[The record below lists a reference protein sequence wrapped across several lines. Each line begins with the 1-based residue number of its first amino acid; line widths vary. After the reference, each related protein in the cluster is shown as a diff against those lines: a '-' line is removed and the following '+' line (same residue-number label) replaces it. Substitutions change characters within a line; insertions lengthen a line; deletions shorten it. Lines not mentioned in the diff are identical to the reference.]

1 MSEDGSLAAQAKE
14 RIGRVLKGKYRLD
27 RLLGVGGMASVYAA
41 THRNGKAFAVKVLH
55 PAPSLQPGL
64 RARFLRE
71 GYVANAVQHP
81 SVVSILDD
89 DVDED
94 GSAFLVMELLDGAT
108 LESLCLPL
116 GQRLPVPAALCLLH
130 QLLDV
135 LASAHARDIVHRDV
149 KPANLFLLRDGQL
162 KVLDFGIAR
171 LLEPDPDASA
181 TQTGQILGTPAFM
194 APEQARGEGNG
205 IDARTDVW
213 AAGATLFT
221 LLSGELVHEGDNGRM
236 VLVRAAT
243 SAARPLSE
251 LAPELPASVLEIV
264 AKALEFEP
272 SARFQTATE
281 MRDAIERAH
290 LELFGPLSREPLEP
304 LLASLPA
311 PLETAHTEPFKSR
324 PRSELSEAAHA
335 SDARTTTA
343 KPVITHSD
351 SAKGSNLRRGALA
364 GLGLLAFLGLSL
376 ALAFAG
382 RETPGASKAESPPP
396 TRESSSAAAPAAP
409 STPATAS
416 EAPAAPA
423 SATSAAPA
431 PAPAPAPA
439 SSERLRPRSAASR
452 GKPAAPRP
460 ATSREPTASPPASAS
475 SGRRNPLSIEL
486 Q

>member
-81 SVVSILDD
+81 SVVAILDD
-89 DVDED
+89 DVDDD

-108 LESLCLPL
+108 LESLCLPR

-135 LASAHARDIVHRDV
+135 LAAAHARDIVHRDV

-171 LLEPDPDASA
+171 LHEPDPDASA

-194 APEQARGEGNG
+194 APEQARGEGHG

-236 VLVRAAT
+236 VLVQAAT
-243 SAARPLSE
+243 SAARPLAE
-251 LAPELPASVLEIV
+251 LVPELPGRVLEIV

-272 SARFQTATE
+272 AARWESASA
-281 MRDAIERAH
+281 MREAIEQAH
-290 LELFGPLSREPLEP
+290 LELFGPLGREQLLA

-311 PLETAHTEPFKSR
+311 PFESAHTEPFRSR
-324 PRSELSEAAHA
+324 PRTGLPETAHT

-351 SAKGSNLRRGALA
+351 SAKTSNLRRVAIA
-364 GLGLLAFLGLSL
+364 VLGLLAVLGLALGL
-376 ALAFAG
+376 ATRATPRVDDG
-382 RETPGASKAESPPP
+382 KGPTPSRE
-396 TRESSSAAAPAAP
+396 SSAAAEP
-409 STPATAS
+409 T
-416 EAPAAPA
+416 APAASAVSASPATTA
-423 SATSAAPA
+423 SAPSSEAAAVPA
-431 PAPAPAPA
+431 PESA
-439 SSERLRPRSAASR
+439 ERARARAAASR
-452 GKPAAPRP
+452 GKPAAPNP
-460 ATSREPTASPPASAS
+460 AASREGAASGSASP
-475 SGRRNPLSIEL
+475 RRNPLSIEL

>member
-14 RIGRVLKGKYRLD
+14 RLGRVLKGKYRLD

-108 LESLCLPL
+108 LESLCSPR

-135 LASAHARDIVHRDV
+135 LAAAHARDIVHRDV

-171 LLEPDPDASA
+171 LHEPDPDTSA

-236 VLVRAAT
+236 VLVQAAT

-251 LAPELPASVLEIV
+251 LAPELPAGVLEIV
-264 AKALEFEP
+264 TKALEFAP
-272 SARFQTATE
+272 SARFQTASE

-290 LELFGPLSREPLEP
+290 LELFGPLSREPLKP

-324 PRSELSEAAHA
+324 PRSELPEPAHT

-351 SAKGSNLRRGALA
+351 SARASNLRRGALA
-364 GLGLLAFLGLSL
+364 GLGLLGFLGLSL
-376 ALAFAG
+376 ALVFAG
-382 RETPGASKAESPPP
+382 EAPVASKAESPPP
-396 TRESSSAAAPAAP
+396 TRESSVAAEPAAP

-416 EAPAAPA
+416 EAPAAPP
-423 SATSAAPA
+423 SATGAAPA
-431 PAPAPAPA
+431 PDPG
-439 SSERLRPRSAASR
+439 ERPRPRSEASR
-452 GKPAAPRP
+452 AKPAAPRP
-460 ATSREPTASPPASAS
+460 ATSREPAASPPAAAS

>member
-89 DVDED
+89 DVDDD

-108 LESLCLPL
+108 LESLCSPR

-135 LASAHARDIVHRDV
+135 LAAAHAREIVHRDV

-171 LLEPDPDASA
+171 LHEPDPDASA

-194 APEQARGEGNG
+194 APEQARGEGHG

-236 VLVRAAT
+236 VLVQAAT
-243 SAARPLSE
+243 SAARPLAD
-251 LAPELPASVLEIV
+251 LVPELPGRVLEIV

-272 SARFQTATE
+272 AARWESASA
-281 MRDAIERAH
+281 MRDAIEQAH
-290 LELFGPLSREPLEP
+290 LELFGPPSREPLKA

-311 PLETAHTEPFKSR
+311 PFESVHTEPFKSR
-324 PRSELSEAAHA
+324 PRTGLPETAHT

-343 KPVITHSD
+343 KPVTTHSD
-351 SAKGSNLRRGALA
+351 SAKTSNLRRGAIA
-364 GLGLLAFLGLSL
+364 ALGLLAVLGLAFGL
-376 ALAFAG
+376 ATRATPRVDDANDPTSS
-382 RETPGASKAESPPP
+382 REPRAAAVEAASAASSVSSAPPTSPP
-396 TRESSSAAAPAAP
+396 SSGAPAI
-409 STPATAS
+409 
-416 EAPAAPA
+416 
-423 SATSAAPA
+423 PA
-431 PAPAPAPA
+431 PD
-439 SSERLRPRSAASR
+439 SGERGRARAAASR
-452 GKPAAPRP
+452 GKPAAPSP
-460 ATSREPTASPPASAS
+460 ATSREGAPAGSASA
-475 SGRRNPLSIEL
+475 RRNPLSIEL